1 MKVFGKVISDSLLKT
16 VINKRQRYQ
25 AGAGLPPVDRFQR
38 EVERLAVR
46 LEPQCF
52 TEQLSIVD
60 PQGEPTGHEAPR
72 WFVHLMGLR
81 HLAARVALF
90 TGREMILQVRSGNR
104 GTPGLLDLTA
114 GGHVPAGRT
123 PLETAYLELSDEI
136 GLSGVNLVGGNL
148 VPVGQTGVQ
157 VVEKPFDHTVNAEIN
172 VLFAGRLKQKALP
185 KIRIDYQEVENLS
198 LQTAEELR
206 ALANSPLASSS
217 LCFCLPIYLE
227 NLQHFM
233 SRK

>member
-1 MKVFGKVISDSLLKT
+1 MSGSLLKT

-52 TEQLSIVD
+52 TEQLSIVN

-72 WFVHLMGLR
+72 WFVHLMGLQ
-81 HLAARVALF
+81 HLTARVALF
-90 TGREMILQVRSGNR
+90 TEREMILQVRSGKR
-104 GTPGLLDLTA
+104 PGTQGMIDLTA
-114 GGHVPAGRT
+114 GGHVLAGRT
-123 PLETAYLELSDEI
+123 PLETAYRELFEEI
-136 GLSGVNLVGGNL
+136 GISGINLAGGNL
-148 VPVGQTGVQ
+148 IPVGQTPVQ
-157 VVEKPFDHTVNAEIN
+157 IVEKPYDHTVNAEIN
-172 VLFAGRLKQKALP
+172 VLFAGRLKQQALP
-185 KIRIDYQEVENLS
+185 KIRIDCQEVENLS
-198 LQTAEELR
+198 LQTAEDLR
-206 ALANSPLASSS
+206 ELANSPLASSS

-227 NLQHFM
+227 NLRHFM